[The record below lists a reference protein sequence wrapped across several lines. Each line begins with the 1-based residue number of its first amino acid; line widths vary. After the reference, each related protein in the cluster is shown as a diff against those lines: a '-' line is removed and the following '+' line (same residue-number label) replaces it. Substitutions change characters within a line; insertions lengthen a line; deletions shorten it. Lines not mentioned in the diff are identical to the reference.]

1 MALSTVCVVVYRKV
15 QFLER
20 PLNLSSAAYTVP
32 MTPCSIHQNFHE
44 LTIVVLIKHRV
55 TRIYSGVRSTVR

>member
-32 MTPCSIHQNFHE
+32 MPPAPYTKIFMS
-44 LTIVVLIKHRV
+44 
-55 TRIYSGVRSTVR
+55 